1 MRRQSRKRKPN
12 RMSEEPKHRLL
23 PVPPCTL
30 PINDPSLKP
39 EGLGKHQGYIRLACY
54 ACGVQYDRRE
64 VEEYTHPHA
73 LHVSRFVCPKGHLRE
88 DRRIWEP
95 VPADGLDV

>member
-1 MRRQSRKRKPN
+1 
-12 RMSEEPKHRLL
+12 MSEEPKHRLL